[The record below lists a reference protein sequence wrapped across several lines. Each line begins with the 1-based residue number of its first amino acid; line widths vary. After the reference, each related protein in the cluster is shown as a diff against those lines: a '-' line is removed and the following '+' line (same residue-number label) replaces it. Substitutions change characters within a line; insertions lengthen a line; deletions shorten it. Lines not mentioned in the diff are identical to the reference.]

1 MDPED
6 LEPRAKKPAPK
17 NLDEMSIEAIE
28 GYIAGLE
35 AEIARARAAIAA
47 KRSSRHGAETFFKK
61 K

>member
-1 MDPED
+1 MDIDD

-28 GYIAGLE
+28 DYIAGLE

-47 KRSSRHGAETFFKK
+47 KRNFRQGAETFFKK